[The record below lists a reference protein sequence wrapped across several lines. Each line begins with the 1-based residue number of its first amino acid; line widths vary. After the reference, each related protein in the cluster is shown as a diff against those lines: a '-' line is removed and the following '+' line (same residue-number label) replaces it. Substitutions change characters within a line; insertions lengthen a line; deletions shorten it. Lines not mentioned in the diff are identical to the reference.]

1 MNYIISF
8 GINILWVKLS
18 NSCFNELISLLT
30 SRYVHWTAI
39 RWVRLDTQFT
49 TKKLF
54 EGINT
59 GIRLYATTMLW
70 CIVFAM
76 NAQLMSCRACL
87 LLPYLRLLLIYQFT
101 YCLAS
106 QPFIKALIFKAS
118 LGRIRSLIIRGFHH
132 FHCLN
137 FKFSL
142 FLILITLRPKR
153 KQKWVTFSLSC
164 IVKRNYIV
172 TLASNVL
179 TFKNRPKIGAPTKI
193 VQKSFWSPKSFKN
206 RPSINPAWVTFSSS
220 CIVKLNY
227 IVTLNCFY
235 FLISMFGLW
244 LYIFFRNLQ

>member
-1 MNYIISF
+1 M
-8 GINILWVKLS
+8 
-18 NSCFNELISLLT
+18 SLPIP
-30 SRYVHWTAI
+30 RYVHWTAI
-39 RWVRLDTQFT
+39 RWVCINTQFT
-49 TKKLF
+49 IKKLF

-59 GIRLYATTMLW
+59 GIRLYPTPMLW

-87 LLPYLRLLLIYQFT
+87 LLSYLRLLLIYQFT

-118 LGRIRSLIIRGFHH
+118 LGRIWSLIIVGLHH

-164 IVKRNYIV
+164 M
-172 TLASNVL
+172 
-179 TFKNRPKIGAPTKI
+179 
-193 VQKSFWSPKSFKN
+193 
-206 RPSINPAWVTFSSS
+206 
-220 CIVKLNY
+220 VKLNY
-227 IVTLNCFY
+227 IVTLASIYVSLTKGCSSDQY
-235 FLISMFGLW
+235 RSVISFNFW
-244 LYIFFRNLQ
+244 